1 MIITEQKPIEEI
13 LDILKPYNKV
23 GVLGCAGCVGY
34 YQVGGLKQV
43 NELFEKLKEKGIDV
57 VGKGAVARQCSIDT
71 LREKMPE
78 ELEDAD
84 VVLSTACGVGVQTLA
99 SVLETKPVAPA
110 LNTLFMG
117 RKDGGMYY
125 EECLA
130 CGDCIL
136 HTTGGI
142 CPITKC
148 PKSDINGPCGG
159 VHNGKCEVDK
169 ARDCALILIYNR
181 LKTLGQLDYMRKRMP
196 PKDFSKRTHPRKAQV
211 KDYDL

>member
-43 NELFEKLKEKGIDV
+43 NELSEKLKEKGVDIA
-57 VGKGAVARQCSIDT
+57 GKGAVARQCST
-71 LREKMPE
+71 AALQEKMPE
-78 ELEDAD
+78 GLEDAD

-99 SVLETKPVAPA
+99 DVLDTKPVAPA

-117 RKDGGMYY
+117 RKANDAYY

-148 PKSDINGPCGG
+148 PKSDVNGPCGG
-159 VHNGKCEVDK
+159 LYNGKCETDK
-169 ARDCALILIYNR
+169 NRDCAWVLIYNR
-181 LKTLGQLDYMRKRMP
+181 LKDLGELDRLKTTME
-196 PKDFSKRTHPRKAQV
+196 PKDFSKKTHPRSQEV
-211 KDYDL
+211 

>member
-1 MIITEQKPIEEI
+1 MIITEQKPTEEI
-13 LDILKPYNKV
+13 LEILKPYKKV

-43 NELFEKLKEKGIDV
+43 NALVGMLREKGIDV
-57 VGKGAVARQCSIDT
+57 TGSGAVSRQCSIAA
-71 LREKMPE
+71 LQEKMPK

-84 VVLSTACGVGVQTLA
+84 VVLSTACGVGIQTLA
-99 SVLETKPVAPA
+99 SVFETKPVAPA
-110 LNTLFMG
+110 VNTLFMG
-117 RKDGGMYY
+117 RRDGDTYY

-169 ARDCALILIYNR
+169 TRDCALILIYNK
-181 LKTLGQLDYMRKRMP
+181 LEALGQLDYMRNRRP
-196 PKDFSKRTHPRKAQV
+196 PKDFSNRTHPRRAEV
-211 KDYDL
+211 KDYGL

>member
-13 LDILKPYNKV
+13 LEILGPYKKV
-23 GVLGCAGCVGY
+23 GVLGCAGCAGY

-43 NELFEKLKEKGIDV
+43 NDLVEKLKAKGIDIA
-57 VGKGAVARQCSIDT
+57 GKGAVARQCST
-71 LREKMPE
+71 AALQEKMPE
-78 ELEDAD
+78 ELHDAD

-117 RKDGGMYY
+117 RKEGGMYF

-159 VHNGKCEVDK
+159 VRNGKCEVDET
-169 ARDCALILIYNR
+169 RDCALILIYNK
-181 LKTLGQLDYMRKRMP
+181 LKALGQLDYMKKRRP
-196 PKDFSKRTHPRKAQV
+196 PKDYSIRTHPRKAEV
-211 KDYDL
+211 KDYGP

>member
-13 LDILKPYNKV
+13 LEMLGPYKKV
-23 GVLGCAGCVGY
+23 GVLGCAGCVGF

-43 NELFEKLKEKGIDV
+43 NDLVEKLKEKGIEIA
-57 VGKGAVARQCSIDT
+57 GSGAVARQCSIT
-71 LREKMPE
+71 ALQEKMPE
-78 ELEDAD
+78 ELEEAD

-99 SVLETKPVAPA
+99 SALGAKPVAPA

-117 RKDGGMYY
+117 RKGDDMYY

-159 VHNGKCEVDK
+159 VHNGMCEVDK
-169 ARDCALILIYNR
+169 NRDCALILIYNK
-181 LKTLGQLDYMRKRMP
+181 LKTLGQLDYMKKRRP
-196 PKDFSKRTHPRKAQV
+196 PKDYSIRTHPRKAEV